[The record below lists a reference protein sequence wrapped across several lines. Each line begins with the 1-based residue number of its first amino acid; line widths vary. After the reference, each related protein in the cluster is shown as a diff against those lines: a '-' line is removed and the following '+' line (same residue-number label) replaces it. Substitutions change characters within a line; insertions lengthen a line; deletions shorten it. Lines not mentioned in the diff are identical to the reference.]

1 MSLFLLLLVPFLG
14 VAVASTFPVYSR
26 NLAAWFAAAV
36 ALVGVALTLAHY
48 PMVAEAGVVRYQ
60 LDWMPD
66 YGLNL
71 VLRMDGLVWLFSLL
85 IQGMCLLVV
94 LYARYYMSEQDPVP
108 RFFAFLLAFMAAMQG
123 LVLSGNLIQ
132 LVVFWELTSLVS
144 FLLIGYWHHR
154 RDARR
159 GARMAL
165 TVTAAGGLCL
175 LLGMVLLGLAVGS
188 WDVDQVLAA
197 GDTVRQHPWYLLILL
212 LVALGAFTKSAQ
224 FPFHFWLPHAMAA
237 PTPVS
242 AYLHSA
248 TMVKAGIFL
257 LILLWPVLSGT
268 QEWLWLVGG
277 AGVCTFLLG
286 SFSAIFQKDMKGL
299 LAYSTIS
306 HLGLIVFLLGLST
319 PLAMVA
325 AIFHVLNHATFKA
338 SLFMAVGIVDH
349 ECGTRDMGR
358 LRGLA
363 KAMPYTAVLAIV
375 ASAAMAGVPLLNGFI
390 SKEMFFAET
399 LAAGERQFDWMS
411 TAALVMGIFSV
422 VYALRFIQVFFGP
435 LATDL
440 PHQPHEAPRWMRIPV
455 EFLVICC
462 LVVGMVPAFSI
473 GVLLDQAVRSVL
485 HERTP
490 VYDLALWHGF
500 NLPLLMS
507 CLALVLGLILFVLL
521 WRYADLRQISKAPV
535 LSRLN
540 GKAMFESFMLNLVD
554 FAGELERLFGTRRLQ
569 AQLFCLLL
577 VGLLAMLLVGNV
589 LTDVAWPWYRTEVD
603 IWFSL
608 VWLMGAACAVA
619 AAWKAKFHRL
629 VALMLAGGVGVATSL
644 TFLWFSA
651 PDLALT
657 QLVVETVTIV
667 LLLLGLRWLPPRIVH
682 IDPHQDLTA
691 KLRRIRD
698 FILATLAGLAMA
710 VISYAVMMK
719 PGSRV
724 LSDFYLSNSLPG
736 GGGLNVVNVLLVD
749 FRSFD
754 TLGEITVLSIVALT
768 VFALLRRFRPTP
780 ESAKPP
786 VQQSNA
792 KDPASQQSLSE
803 QLTQGYLWI
812 PSVYLQWLLPVI
824 IVVALYLFM
833 RGHNLPGGGFIA
845 GLVLAC
851 ALIAQYMLGGTL
863 WMEQRFRL
871 RLLYWIGSG
880 LLLALFTG
888 LGAWLYGFPLLT
900 THTAHWHLPILGEV
914 HVPTAFFFDLGV
926 FAAVVGTTMLILVA
940 LAHQALRTLRP
951 EQDDQPN
958 EGALKHLRE
967 RGLQ

>member
-1 MSLFLLLLVPFLG
+1 
-14 VAVASTFPVYSR
+14 
-26 NLAAWFAAAV
+26 
-36 ALVGVALTLAHY
+36 
-48 PMVAEAGVVRYQ
+48 
-60 LDWMPD
+60 
-66 YGLNL
+66 
-71 VLRMDGLVWLFSLL
+71 
-85 IQGMCLLVV
+85 
-94 LYARYYMSEQDPVP
+94 
-108 RFFAFLLAFMAAMQG
+108 
-123 LVLSGNLIQ
+123 
-132 LVVFWELTSLVS
+132 
-144 FLLIGYWHHR
+144 
-154 RDARR
+154 
-159 GARMAL
+159 
-165 TVTAAGGLCL
+165 
-175 LLGMVLLGLAVGS
+175 
-188 WDVDQVLAA
+188 
-197 GDTVRQHPWYLLILL
+197 
-212 LVALGAFTKSAQ
+212 
-224 FPFHFWLPHAMAA
+224 
-237 PTPVS
+237 
-242 AYLHSA
+242 
-248 TMVKAGIFL
+248 
-257 LILLWPVLSGT
+257 
-268 QEWLWLVGG
+268 
-277 AGVCTFLLG
+277 
-286 SFSAIFQKDMKGL
+286 
-299 LAYSTIS
+299 
-306 HLGLIVFLLGLST
+306 
-319 PLAMVA
+319 
-325 AIFHVLNHATFKA
+325 
-338 SLFMAVGIVDH
+338 
-349 ECGTRDMGR
+349 
-358 LRGLA
+358 
-363 KAMPYTAVLAIV
+363 
-375 ASAAMAGVPLLNGFI
+375 
-390 SKEMFFAET
+390 
-399 LAAGERQFDWMS
+399 
-411 TAALVMGIFSV
+411 
-422 VYALRFIQVFFGP
+422 
-435 LATDL
+435 
-440 PHQPHEAPRWMRIPV
+440 WMRIPV

-521 WRYADLRQISKAPV
+521 WRYADLRQISKTPV

-540 GKAMFESFMLNLVD
+540 GKAMFESFMLNLVN

-603 IWFSL
+603 IWFGL

-724 LSDFYLSNSLPG
+724 LSDFYLSNALPG

-754 TLGEITVLSIVALT
+754 TMGEITVLSIVALT

-951 EQDDQPN
+951 EQDEQPN